1 MAATEKT
8 EAAVRPPLASAG
20 APPASPPAGPRRLLA
35 AKEAWI
41 AALSAAAI
49 LLHLLLRFAFHTTP
63 AGYDWPLFIAL
74 AAGAVPQLFDL
85 GRRLWRR
92 EFGSD
97 LLAGLSILT
106 AFLVGEYLVA
116 VIVVLMLSGG
126 SALERFA
133 SERATSVLQAL
144 ARRAPSVAHRRQ
156 DAALVSVTLDEIRI
170 GDTLVVLPHEICP
183 VDGVVTEGHG
193 SMDEA
198 YLTGEPF
205 LMAKAPGSTVISG
218 AVNGDFALTVRATSL
233 PTESRYAK
241 IVAVLQLS
249 GEARPRLRRI
259 GDQLGAWYT
268 PLALAIALA
277 AASAGGGAQR
287 FLAVIVVATPC
298 PLLIAIPVAII
309 GAISLAARRGIVIRR
324 PAALER
330 IDACTTLIFDK
341 TGTLTYGTPT
351 LTEIHC
357 APGFQPAQV
366 LAPAAS
372 LERYSKHP
380 LAAAILRAAAQAN
393 LALPAVEDVSEKPGE
408 GLRGN
413 VAGHVVQITGR
424 EKAVVPVQQLP
435 PQIGGLEC
443 VVLVDGRYAATF
455 RFRDTPRRESR
466 SFIGH
471 LGPRHRVNR
480 LVLLSGDRESE
491 VRYLADSVGIRE
503 IYANQSPEDKVA
515 IVRDAARRAL
525 TLFVGDGMNDAP
537 ALLAATVG
545 VALGTASDVSA
556 ETADAVVMEASLEKV
571 DELIH
576 IARRLRRILLESAL
590 GGMGL
595 SLAGMIFAAFGL
607 LPPIAGAVAQE
618 VIDLVAVLNA
628 ARTAAAP
635 RDLTDFPRQD

>member
-1 MAATEKT
+1 M
-8 EAAVRPPLASAG
+8 
-20 APPASPPAGPRRLLA
+20 
-35 AKEAWI
+35 
-41 AALSAAAI
+41 
-49 LLHLLLRFAFHTTP
+49 
-63 AGYDWPLFIAL
+63 
-74 AAGAVPQLFDL
+74 
-85 GRRLWRR
+85 
-92 EFGSD
+92 
-97 LLAGLSILT
+97 
-106 AFLVGEYLVA
+106 
-116 VIVVLMLSGG
+116 
-126 SALERFA
+126 
-133 SERATSVLQAL
+133 
-144 ARRAPSVAHRRQ
+144 
-156 DAALVSVTLDEIRI
+156 
-170 GDTLVVLPHEICP
+170 
-183 VDGVVTEGHG
+183 
-193 SMDEA
+193 
-198 YLTGEPF
+198 
-205 LMAKAPGSTVISG
+205 
-218 AVNGDFALTVRATSL
+218 NGDFALTVRATSL